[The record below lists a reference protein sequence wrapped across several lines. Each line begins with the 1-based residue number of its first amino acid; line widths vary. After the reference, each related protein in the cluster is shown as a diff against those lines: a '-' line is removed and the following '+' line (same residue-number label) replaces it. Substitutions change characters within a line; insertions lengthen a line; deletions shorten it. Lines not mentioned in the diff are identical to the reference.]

1 MTAEC
6 APLDNVIRPGEP
18 NGPSGVA
25 LTDRRFVG
33 QVNLRVRG
41 PAVTAV
47 GAALGYELPIEPNT
61 TVGNGVSRACWLGPD
76 EWLLIC
82 DDGLQGELLE
92 RLDAALAGH
101 AYAATDI
108 TDSRAVL
115 RLAGACA
122 KPVLAK
128 GCPLDLHSRSFGQGR
143 AAQSLVARA
152 QAVILPI
159 EGGGYDL
166 FVARSFA
173 GYLWAWLLD
182 AGAEYGI
189 RIEDPN
195 KPA

>member
-6 APLDNVIRPGEP
+6 APLDNVLRPGAP

-25 LTDRRFVG
+25 LSDRRFVG
-33 QVNLRVRG
+33 QINLRGRG
-41 PAVTAV
+41 EAVTAA
-47 GAALGYELPIEPNT
+47 GAALGYALPVEANT

-82 DDGLQGELLE
+82 EDDQRAELKKL
-92 RLDAALAGH
+92 LDDALAGR
-101 AYAATDI
+101 AFAATDV

-115 RLAGACA
+115 RIAGACA
-122 KPVLAK
+122 RPVLAK
-128 GCPLDLHSRSFGQGR
+128 GCPLDLNARSFGVGR
-143 AAQSLVARA
+143 VAQSLVGRA
-152 QAVILPI
+152 QAMILPI

-173 GYLWAWLLD
+173 GYLWTWLLD

-189 RIEDPN
+189 RVETDR
-195 KPA
+195 

>member
-6 APLDNVIRPGEP
+6 APLDNVLRPGAP

-25 LTDRRFVG
+25 LSDRRFVG
-33 QVNLRVRG
+33 QINLRARG
-41 PAVTAV
+41 EAAIAV
-47 GAALGYELPIEPNT
+47 GAALGYALPVEANT
-61 TVGNGVSRACWLGPD
+61 TIGSGVSRACWLGPD

-82 DDGLQGELLE
+82 DDGQRGELMK
-92 RLDAALAGH
+92 RLDEALVGH

-122 KPVLAK
+122 RPVLAK
-128 GCPLDLHSRSFGQGR
+128 GCPLDLHSRSFGVGR
-143 AAQSLVARA
+143 VAQSLVARA
-152 QAVILPI
+152 NAMILPI

-173 GYLWAWLLD
+173 AYLWAWLLD

-189 RIEDPN
+189 RVEP
-195 KPA
+195 